1 MKDNDETDT
10 VIIIKTSHFLFLKI
24 YSIKRCL
31 STFRENRP
39 YSFCVCYSMFIV

>member
-39 YSFCVCYSMFIV
+39 YGDDHC